1 MCIGSR
7 PWGEGFVGK
16 ACRVLGCLQV
26 RHPQWLTRGL
36 SVESLMW
43 LVGSVFLWW
52 ILFWARA
59 AILLVA
65 HHSPSCNWQFSILSG
80 KGKQK
85 SLCHVWPFGTPWT
98 IQTLNSLGQN
108 TGVGSLSL
116 LQGIF
121 PTQGLNPGHP
131 HSLRADSLPAEP
143 QGRPKNTGVGSL
155 SLLQQIFS
163 TQESNWGLLHCRQIL
178 YQLSYLGSLFW
189 VGWEANVL
197 LWQWPAQLWK
207 QGVYLHTLTLP
218 MGGITGWFLV
228 TVLVQWC
235 VLSLSCAILGEGV
248 NTGKV
253 KLSLSSSP
261 VCKILD
267 FVFLFVC
274 LFLLLLQQCA
284 GTSLLE
290 SQASAMPFLSI
301 GDCQHW
307 YSLRGRR

>member
-1 MCIGSR
+1 MSDLLGPHGLYR
-7 PWGEGFVGK
+7 PW
-16 ACRVLGCLQV
+16 
-26 RHPQWLTRGL
+26 
-36 SVESLMW
+36 
-43 LVGSVFLWW
+43 
-52 ILFWARA
+52 
-59 AILLVA
+59 
-65 HHSPSCNWQFSILSG
+65 
-80 KGKQK
+80 
-85 SLCHVWPFGTPWT
+85 
-98 IQTLNSLGQN
+98 NSLSQD

-131 HSLRADSLPAEP
+131 HSLPAEP
-143 QGRPKNTGVGSL
+143 QGKPENTGVGSL

-228 TVLVQWC
+228 TVLVRWC

-248 NTGKV
+248 NTGQV

-261 VCKILD
+261 GCRVLD
-267 FVFLFVC
+267 FVCLFVC
-274 LFLLLLQQCA
+274 LFVSAFAPAVCWNFSAGISGFCNALLVHRWLSTLIFFEGKA
-284 GTSLLE
+284 VENLHFAMLMISLSSFNL
-290 SQASAMPFLSI
+290 
-301 GDCQHW
+301 HNNTVK
-307 YSLRGRR
+307 